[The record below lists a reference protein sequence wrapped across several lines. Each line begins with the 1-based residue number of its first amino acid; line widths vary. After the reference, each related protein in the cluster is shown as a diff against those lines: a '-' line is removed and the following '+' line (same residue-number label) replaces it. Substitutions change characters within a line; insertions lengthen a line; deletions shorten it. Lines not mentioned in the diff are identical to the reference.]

1 MYVVLNT
8 KICYEKMKICRECKE
23 TSYTK
28 MTYKKV
34 KKPAWI
40 NTETRSAEILMIV
53 CFLVSTKE
61 KIRTNRNPQKNRKKT
76 IINVHR
82 NKLWR
87 NYWDVGF
94 LVSLKEKTPCGEKF
108 TKKVSRKCS
117 FCNFALRCRI
127 IMNLH

>member
-1 MYVVLNT
+1 
-8 KICYEKMKICRECKE
+8 
-23 TSYTK
+23 

-94 LVSLKEKTPCGEKF
+94 LVSLKEKTPYG
-108 TKKVSRKCS
+108 
-117 FCNFALRCRI
+117 
-127 IMNLH
+127 